1 MFYWIS
7 SPLAPLHLV
16 LFHSTSP
23 PPFILVSFFDNIFN
37 IFSRSHH
44 SLVFNRVA
52 VHSNACPWLGGHTRQ
67 VFSTVLQH
75 HQVQM
80 RLIFFLFFS
89 FRGDRAG
96 ASLQT
101 WARFRS
107 WRRRARRKQA
117 LVKILPPLSATL
129 PPAFSRYLCSR
140 SSRVSTEL
148 STQYTASVVLWY
160 WRYKVKVMRICT
172 FLQIYQIAVW

>member
-1 MFYWIS
+1 MTCSTGDLLHQPPSIQSRFI
-7 SPLAPLHLV
+7 PLAPLHLV

-75 HQVQM
+75 HQVQTH
-80 RLIFFLFFS
+80 LISFLFLLFIFQFS
-89 FRGDRAG
+89 WRSRWCFITDLSPFPVLKEESQEEAG
-96 ASLQT
+96 LGKDTASLVRHLTTSLLPVPLQQVQQGLH
-101 WARFRS
+101 
-107 WRRRARRKQA
+107 RALHA
-117 LVKILPPLSATL
+117 VHG
-129 PPAFSRYLCSR
+129 LCG
-140 SSRVSTEL
+140 L
-148 STQYTASVVLWY
+148 MVLE
-160 WRYKVKVMRICT
+160 V
-172 FLQIYQIAVW
+172 